1 MTRYARI
8 DETDNTCAEFIDFAP
23 EGRFHPTIRWLT
35 VPEALEPFADH
46 AYVAVGD
53 AIEPP
58 SLDYLRGQL
67 KTRLAAIR
75 FAKETA
81 GVTLPDGSQVRTDR
95 ESQAQVNSAYTSLR
109 EDFVAT
115 ADFKG
120 ANGWVAITLEEI
132 TPIAKAISQH
142 VQPCFTAERRVSE
155 QIEAAGTAEEL
166 VAIDLEGAF
175 AEKLAEMKAAAEP
188 ASTET
193 TTA

>member
-23 EGRFHPTIRWLT
+23 EGRFHPSIRWLA
-35 VPEALEPFADH
+35 VPEALEPFVDH

-58 SLDYLRGQL
+58 TLDYLRKQL
-67 KTRLAAIR
+67 TDRLADVR
-75 FAKETA
+75 FATETA
-81 GVTLPDGSQVRTDR
+81 GVELPDGSRIRTDR
-95 ESQAQVNSAYTSLR
+95 ESQAQINSAYTTLR
-109 EDFVAT
+109 DGMVDA

-120 ANGWVAITLEEI
+120 ENGWVAITLAEI
-132 TPIAKAISQH
+132 KPIAQAVAQH

-155 QIEAAGTAEEL
+155 QIEAAGTTEEL

-175 AEKLAEMKAAAEP
+175 AAELETVKATAVAP
-188 ASTET
+188 A
-193 TTA
+193 

>member
-8 DETDNTCAEFIDFAP
+8 DETENTCAEFIDFAP

-58 SLDYLRGQL
+58 TLDYLRNQL
-67 KTRLAAIR
+67 TGRLADVR
-75 FAKETA
+75 FAIETA
-81 GVTLPDGSQVRTDR
+81 GVELPDGSRIRTDR
-95 ESQAQVNSAYTSLR
+95 ESQAQINSAYTTLR
-109 EDFVAT
+109 DGMVDA

-120 ANGWVAITLEEI
+120 ANGWVAITLTEI
-132 TPIAKAISQH
+132 TPIATAVARH

-175 AEKLAEMKAAAEP
+175 AAELETVKATAVAP
-188 ASTET
+188 A
-193 TTA
+193 

>member
-8 DETDNTCAEFIDFAP
+8 DDADNRCAEFIDFAP
-23 EGRFHPTIRWLT
+23 QGRFHPSTRWLA
-35 VPEALEPFADH
+35 VPETLTPWANHD
-46 AYVAVGD
+46 YVANDD

-58 SLDYLRGQL
+58 SLDYLRDQL

-75 FAKETA
+75 FAEETA

-109 EDFVAT
+109 EGFVTT

-132 TPIAKAISQH
+132 TPIAQAVSQH
-142 VQPCFTAERRVSE
+142 VQPCFTAERRVGE
-155 QIEAAGTAEEL
+155 QQIDAAKTLEAL
-166 VAIDLEGAF
+166 VAIELDAAF
-175 AEKLAEMKAAAEP
+175 AAELEAVKAG
-188 ASTET
+188 
-193 TTA
+193 